1 MKKQIMCLSL
11 AAYCGAAF
19 AQTDYKVT
27 FTTDRTDITTIY
39 LCSEE
44 DGTVLD
50 SASCHNGKAVMD
62 GQTRLPQIAVIAQD
76 KKSKSPISSFIL
88 DSTPTTINQTKTGIE
103 VKGSPLNE
111 KERKCP
117 Q

>member
-19 AQTDYKVT
+19 CTNGLQGDIHHRP
-27 FTTDRTDITTIY
+27 DRHHYNLSLLGRGRHRIGQC
-39 LCSEE
+39 L
-44 DGTVLD
+44 
-50 SASCHNGKAVMD
+50 CHNGKAVMD

-76 KKSKSPISSFIL
+76 KSPKAQSLRSYW
-88 DSTPTTINQTKTGIE
+88 TAR
-103 VKGSPLNE
+103 PL
-111 KERKCP
+111 